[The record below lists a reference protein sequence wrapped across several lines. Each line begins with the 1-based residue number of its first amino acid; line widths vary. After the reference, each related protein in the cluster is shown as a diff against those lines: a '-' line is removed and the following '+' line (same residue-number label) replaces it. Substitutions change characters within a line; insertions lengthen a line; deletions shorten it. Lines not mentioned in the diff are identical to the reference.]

1 MIQNVNVAEKGF
13 TVPSF
18 AADDFEQNYRDA
30 GQGVPVVA
38 IHAFP
43 LDGAMWR
50 YQVEGLQDVARW
62 IVPDLRGFGGSVAKK
77 ETSHGSSLPAA
88 RTPALFADDVA
99 RLLDHAKIDRAVL
112 CGASMGGYVAFEFER
127 RHRDRLAGLILCGTR
142 ADADSPAKIADRR
155 KLAEETMQRGSDV
168 VAEAFSPKL
177 LAKQTREAHWHKEAE
192 IVKTLRRQHP
202 TAIAAT
208 SLGLGERADMTPRL
222 SSIDVPTLVVSGE
235 EDLLTPPDVMRA
247 MANAI
252 PGAEFVAIPH
262 AGHLAPFERP
272 DAVNAAIR
280 QFLERHFAAS
290 ESSRLS
296 SAAQGSEPR

>member
-1 MIQNVNVAEKGF
+1 M
-13 TVPSF
+13 PSF
-18 AADDFEQNYRDA
+18 AAEGFEQNYRDA
-30 GQGVPVVA
+30 GHGVPVVA

-50 YQVEGLQDVARW
+50 YQVEGLHDVARW
-62 IVPDLRGFGGSVAKK
+62 IVPDLRGFGGSVTKD
-77 ETSHGSSLPAA
+77 ERLGDSDLPAA

-99 RLLDHAKIDRAVL
+99 RLLDRAEVHRVVL

-127 RHRDRLAGLILCGTR
+127 RHRKRLAGLILCGTR
-142 ADADSPAKIADRR
+142 ADADPPAKVADRR

-177 LAKQTREAHWHKEAE
+177 LAKQTREAYWHKEAE
-192 IVKTLRRQHP
+192 IVKTMRRQDP

-208 SLGLGERADMTPRL
+208 SLGLGARADMTTHL
-222 SSIDVPTLVVSGE
+222 ASIDVPTLVVSGE

-247 MANAI
+247 MADAI
-252 PGAEFVAIPH
+252 PGSEFVLIPN
-262 AGHLAPFERP
+262 AGHLAPFEQP

-280 QFLERHFAAS
+280 RFLQARFAATA
-290 ESSRLS
+290 SSRPLS
-296 SAAQGSEPR
+296 TEERSDRR